1 MPPCGG
7 TRTPGCVP
15 GEVARTRL
23 GGGGRPRQGPLFRG
37 GHDRAIMNH
46 GLASSHSCRSRGPGI
61 RGAPLLIAAPG
72 AAAGP
77 AAVGDYRYYQ
87 AAVNLL
93 DPEATGAAGL
103 VGGVSFMAVV
113 GGSTSVN
120 VFLSRAE
127 TVACEDGS
135 EDFETLTVRT
145 LTDDDVP
152 GRCCPTPSRSG
163 CCGAT
168 GSPRSASHRGTCPP
182 PGTGRIACSS
192 SSSPTRR

>member
-1 MPPCGG
+1 M
-7 TRTPGCVP
+7 
-15 GEVARTRL
+15 
-23 GGGGRPRQGPLFRG
+23 
-37 GHDRAIMNH
+37 
-46 GLASSHSCRSRGPGI
+46 
-61 RGAPLLIAAPG
+61 LIAAPG

-145 LTDDDVP
+145 LTDEATTP
-152 GRCCPTPSRSG
+152 GPIDLDIDRRLRTAVGVAVVDLVEEYSPGCGQDPTV
-163 CCGAT
+163 T
-168 GSPRSASHRGTCPP
+168 ISPAQTV
-182 PGTGRIACSS
+182 RIG
-192 SSSPTRR
+192 